1 MIFVPILAAVI
12 LLGAL
17 LLASVEAV
25 LCALCVL
32 TLAVRPLR
40 RLFPFAW
47 RLAVCVPVSW
57 IVAFL
62 VYAFVA
68 LPIVVLAVALPAQ
81 AIAKTN
87 GPALPTHWNSLG
99 IADVPALAQTAVLA
113 VGLVAAGLVA
123 FVVLPLVCMALCT
136 LWGTA
141 IGLLWGAWA
150 VRHGEAP
157 QKRREASVPP
167 VLPTRV
173 PLAPPVIL

>member
-1 MIFVPILAAVI
+1 MILFLILPAVIAILASI
-12 LLGAL
+12 
-17 LLASVEAV
+17 EAV

-32 TLAVRPLR
+32 TLAARPLR

-47 RLAVCVPVSW
+47 RLAVCLPFSW

-68 LPIVVLAVALPAQ
+68 LPLVALAFALPAAAIAKAAGPLPPIDWNSLSFTDAPALALLAVA
-81 AIAKTN
+81 
-87 GPALPTHWNSLG
+87 
-99 IADVPALAQTAVLA
+99 A
-113 VGLVAAGLVA
+113 VGLMAAGLIA
-123 FVVLPLVCMALCT
+123 FVVLPFFLMVLGT

-150 VRHGEAP
+150 VRRGEAP

-167 VLPTRV
+167 VIPTRV